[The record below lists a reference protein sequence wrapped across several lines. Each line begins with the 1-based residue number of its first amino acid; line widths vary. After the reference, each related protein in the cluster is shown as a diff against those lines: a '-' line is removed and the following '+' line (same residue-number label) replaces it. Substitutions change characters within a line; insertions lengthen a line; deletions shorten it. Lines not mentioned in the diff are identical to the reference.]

1 MNEELGGGGED
12 QLFRILFYIYGEKKS
27 GRATCQNIDT
37 VDSR

>member
-1 MNEELGGGGED
+1 MNEEWGGGD